1 MDGNIPVG
9 NTCMFH
15 AIFKI
20 FSGWLTTA
28 ECRTLL
34 KNILVR
40 AAEILLKYL
49 KKPSKAWY
57 SGIYV
62 LNHGMVTALFLEVYS
77 NFIELESRLYIM
89 WLIFCRL
96 SGWVYGW
103 VIKTGYPNRRTFL
116 NLFLSWIC
124 SGGSRVIFQIL

>member
-49 KKPSKAWY
+49 KKPSKA
-57 SGIYV
+57 
-62 LNHGMVTALFLEVYS
+62 
-77 NFIELESRLYIM
+77 
-89 WLIFCRL
+89 
-96 SGWVYGW
+96 
-103 VIKTGYPNRRTFL
+103 
-116 NLFLSWIC
+116 
-124 SGGSRVIFQIL
+124 

>member
-1 MDGNIPVG
+1 MYLYITSDYTGCIIFLKGFLYSRGCQFYPGVWKDGNIPVG

-34 KNILVR
+34 KNILIR

-49 KKPSKAWY
+49 KKPSKA
-57 SGIYV
+57 
-62 LNHGMVTALFLEVYS
+62 
-77 NFIELESRLYIM
+77 
-89 WLIFCRL
+89 
-96 SGWVYGW
+96 
-103 VIKTGYPNRRTFL
+103 
-116 NLFLSWIC
+116 
-124 SGGSRVIFQIL
+124 